1 MDEEIA
7 RDGVLKNAKAELVTL
22 AARYRV
28 SPPELKVATAELINT
43 AGKAFPTR
51 LVFCDADCI
60 ESISPREHN
69 AHHMNADS
77 ISSSYTP

>member
-7 RDGVLKNAKAELVTL
+7 RDGVLKDAKAELVTL

-43 AGKAFPTR
+43 TGKTFSAR
-51 LVFCDADCI
+51 MIFCVADCI
-60 ESISPREHN
+60 KSISPRERN
-69 AHHMNADS
+69 AHHMNASS
-77 ISSSYTP
+77 ISSSCTP